1 MLLSLQLNGSRVEVP
16 STVTTI
22 AELIKHL
29 QLEQKLLIVEHNEQV
44 LKKSGHATAELNSG
58 DIIEIV
64 HFVGGG

>member
-1 MLLSLQLNGSRVEVP
+1 LLSLQLNGSRVEVP

-44 LKKSGHATAELNSG
+44 LKKSGHATAQLNSG

>member
-44 LKKSGHATAELNSG
+44 LKKSGHATAQLNSG

>member
-1 MLLSLQLNGSRVEVP
+1 LLSLQLNGSRVEVP

>member
-1 MLLSLQLNGSRVEVP
+1 MLSLQLNGSRVEVP